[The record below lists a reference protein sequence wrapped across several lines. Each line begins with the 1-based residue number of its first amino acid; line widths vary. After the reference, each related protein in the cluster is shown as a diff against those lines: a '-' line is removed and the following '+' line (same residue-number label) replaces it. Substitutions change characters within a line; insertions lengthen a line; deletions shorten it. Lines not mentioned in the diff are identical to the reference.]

1 MTVDTNKKRTTEK
14 GVVIFHLR
22 TTWFMCE
29 SCKFNLHI
37 LRVQYMYNIKYKDN
51 HQVSTT

>member
-1 MTVDTNKKRTTEK
+1 MTADTKKKRTTEK

-22 TTWFMCE
+22 TTCFMCE
-29 SCKFNLHI
+29 SCKL
-37 LRVQYMYNIKYKDN
+37 LVQYMYNIKYKDN